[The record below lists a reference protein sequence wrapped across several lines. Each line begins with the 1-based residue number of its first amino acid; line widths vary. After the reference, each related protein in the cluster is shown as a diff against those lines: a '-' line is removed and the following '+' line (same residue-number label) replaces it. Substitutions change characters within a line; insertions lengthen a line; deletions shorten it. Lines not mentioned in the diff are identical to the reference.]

1 MDDRFRLDGIDLGID
16 RAASVATLGTDGEL
30 YLRIQ
35 SAHVP
40 ETVAGWATVPPRILV
55 SGLPVR
61 FDDEG
66 FGATLDQ
73 ARHDDFALGDG
84 DGEAVLVLSSRF
96 DLYGRVTIHAGDRVR
111 LVVTAATPWSPEP
124 WRIDVSLA
132 FGGRRR
138 ASI

>member
-1 MDDRFRLDGIDLGID
+1 MDDRFRVEGVDLGID
-16 RAASVATLGTDGEL
+16 RAKSTAALSAPGALR
-30 YLRIQ
+30 LRIQ
-35 SAHVP
+35 GARVP

-55 SGLPVR
+55 SGLSIR

-73 ARHDDFALGDG
+73 DRHDDFALGDG

-111 LVVTAATPWSPEP
+111 LVVTAATPWSSEP
-124 WRIDVSLA
+124 WRIDVSLG
-132 FGGRRR
+132 FGGRRG
-138 ASI
+138 AAI